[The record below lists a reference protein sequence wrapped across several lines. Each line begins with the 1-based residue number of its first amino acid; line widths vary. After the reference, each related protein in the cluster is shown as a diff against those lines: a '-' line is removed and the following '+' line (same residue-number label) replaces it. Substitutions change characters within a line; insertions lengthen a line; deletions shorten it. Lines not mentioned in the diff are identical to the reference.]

1 MHDRRQ
7 MVNRS
12 PGLALARL
20 SSEFEPYASQRG
32 GSMVIRDAAE
42 FVEYWRGVC
51 HRTRRLVLLIPAD
64 RLEWAPAA
72 DRWTLGDLVRHLGAI
87 ERWMYGKNV
96 QGRPSRYPGPGE
108 ELATGLDE
116 VLGYLDR
123 MHTESCAIFAGLSP
137 KQLAGKSVTPAG
149 TPITTYKWLRAM
161 VEHEAHPRG
170 QIQLLL
176 GLLGVKTPQIFGLT
190 EEEVRA
196 RSSSLGA
203 SALVPPSE

>member
-1 MHDRRQ
+1 
-7 MVNRS
+7 
-12 PGLALARL
+12 
-20 SSEFEPYASQRG
+20 
-32 GSMVIRDAAE
+32 MVIRDAAE